1 MQINHR
7 FVSPLRYPGGK
18 SKISS
23 FMEDLILLNGLEDS
37 TLYEL
42 YAGGAGA
49 SLNLLLSGMVER
61 IVLNDLDKHIYA
73 FWYSILN
80 HADDFLRLMRD
91 TEISIRIWDVQK
103 NIYDNHEAFDLLTVG
118 FSTFFLNRSNRSGIL
133 YKAGP
138 IGGRDQTGNY
148 DIDVRFNKRD
158 LEKRIERIA
167 RERHRIEI
175 QNNESVLFLE
185 EIFRNDS
192 QDKFIFLDPPYY
204 VQGDHLYLNFYE
216 DQNHVDLRH
225 ILANYSDHN
234 WFVTYD
240 NCERINE
247 LYINFRRSELPMS
260 YTLQSKRK
268 AKEVMVFS
276 NGLHLPKQIRTSSGF
291 STLSLINQ

>member
-18 SKISS
+18 SKVSS
-23 FMEDLILLNGLEDS
+23 FMEDLILLNGLESS

-80 HADDFLRLMRD
+80 HTDDFLRLMRD
-91 TEISIRIWDVQK
+91 TEITVPVWDFQK
-103 NIYDNHEAFDLLTVG
+103 DIYDNYEAFDLLTVG

-138 IGGRDQTGNY
+138 IGGRNQTGNY
-148 DIDVRFNKRD
+148 DIDVRFNKQD

-175 QNNESVLFLE
+175 HNHESVLFLE
-185 EIFRNDS
+185 KIFRNDS
-192 QDKFIFLDPPYY
+192 QKKFIFLDPPYY
-204 VQGDHLYLNFYE
+204 VQGEYLYLNFYE
-216 DQNHVDLRH
+216 DQNHVDLRDV
-225 ILANYSDHN
+225 LTNYGDQN
-234 WFVTYD
+234 WFLTYD
-240 NCERINE
+240 NCDRINE
-247 LYINFRRSELPMS
+247 LYAQFRRSELSMS
-260 YTLQSKRK
+260 YTLQNKRK

-276 NGLHLPKQIRTSSGF
+276 NGLHLPKQIRLGSKSSN
-291 STLSLINQ
+291 LSLLNQ